1 LQGFL
6 MPRAPTVPLCHSLR
20 CLCTFFNCG
29 IVHRV
34 TIG

>member
-1 LQGFL
+1 
-6 MPRAPTVPLCHSLR
+6 LR

-34 TIG
+34 TIGWRAVPPQSVPV